1 MTNLK
6 IKDLKA
12 KEKKVFSEL
21 KSGDFFKCDLSDNIF
36 IKLDNC
42 NGINVFEFTANVSW
56 AMGKLHPIVHIP
68 NVELTLS

>member
-6 IKDLKA
+6 IKDLQT
-12 KEKKVFSEL
+12 KEKRVFNDL
-21 KSGDFFKCDLSDNIF
+21 QAGDFFKCDLSNNIF

-56 AMGKLHPIVHIP
+56 AMGKLHRIVHIP